1 MTWNASNIPYVP
13 PRLTSLGFDYE
24 CSLSTLSPP
33 PSPVTNL
40 ELESYNI
47 RQFNITLMLRW
58 SPPSF
63 PNGILA
69 AYNVC
74 AGNTPLRPIQ
84 EPELG
89 NDLASMRYCGT
100 IDKDSSGTV
109 KLLYLDRRD
118 SEDLYIQVNLK
129 ILLYLF
135 IKNCLHDTRCVHTI
149 YLFREIG
156 VTLLFSREVSL
167 FLH

>member
-47 RQFNITLMLRW
+47 RQFDITLMLRW

-74 AGNTPLRPIQ
+74 AGNTPLRPTQ
-84 EPELG
+84 EPGLG
-89 NDLASMRYCGT
+89 NDLLASMRYCGT
-100 IDKDSSGTV
+100 IDEDSSGTV
-109 KLLYLDRRD
+109 KVI
-118 SEDLYIQVNLK
+118 S
-129 ILLYLF
+129 
-135 IKNCLHDTRCVHTI
+135 
-149 YLFREIG
+149 
-156 VTLLFSREVSL
+156 
-167 FLH
+167 

>member
-1 MTWNASNIPYVP
+1 MTWNTSNIPYVP
-13 PRLTSLGFDYE
+13 PRLTSFGFDYE

-47 RQFNITLMLRW
+47 RRYDITLMLRW

-69 AYNVC
+69 PYDVC
-74 AGNTPLRPIQ
+74 VGNTPLGPTQ

-89 NDLASMRYCGT
+89 NDFASMHYCGT
-100 IDKDSSGTV
+100 IDEDSSGTV
-109 KLLYLDRRD
+109 KLLYLDRGD
-118 SEDLYIQVNLK
+118 SEDLYIQVSLK
-129 ILLYLF
+129 ILSYLQLR
-135 IKNCLHDTRCVHTI
+135 IVSM
-149 YLFREIG
+149 
-156 VTLLFSREVSL
+156 TLDACTQYVCSGQLE
-167 FLH
+167 